1 MELKSKSD
9 KRIIIE
15 GIVNDKAIN
24 LLVDTGATV
33 GLIDKNQIKK
43 LGITKGREFPAYLVG
58 ASGSMDA
65 WHCYQLIDIGG
76 KEVGQFLIADID
88 SVVDSIERETGTK
101 ISGIIS
107 LPQLSMI
114 GAIIDT
120 KKKGIIIS

>member
-43 LGITKGREFPAYLVG
+43 LGITKGREFTAYLVG